1 MATSFD
7 IVEDRA
13 LMLVDD
19 YKLTKLYNKSED
31 NFKKWCDGF
40 LINAIPNFIR
50 CRQNLIYDIE
60 LREFQADLTNTEID
74 ILANFWVIEWFL
86 REVQDSTKIN
96 VLLQTSG
103 SF

>member
-50 CRQNLIYDIE
+50 CNKYRNRYSCK
-60 LREFQADLTNTEID
+60 
-74 ILANFWVIEWFL
+74 FL
-86 REVQDSTKIN
+86 GYRMVFK
-96 VLLQTSG
+96 G
-103 SF
+103 SSR